1 MLEARDELTRRQARE
16 AEQWTWGHVHRLF
29 LTSPGL
35 VGDGVALDLARRVVE
50 PDPWEVGG
58 GPGAVDATGWDASR
72 GFEVT
77 TTPAMRMV
85 LSLEDW
91 DDSRWVSLTGV
102 SGHPT
107 SAHYTD
113 QTDLL
118 VAGGTLPFLFSPEAV
133 ADAADSELTL
143 RPAP

>member
-1 MLEARDELTRRQARE
+1 
-16 AEQWTWGHVHRLF
+16 
-29 LTSPGL
+29 
-35 VGDGVALDLARRVVE
+35 
-50 PDPWEVGG
+50 
-58 GPGAVDATGWDASR
+58 
-72 GFEVT
+72 
-77 TTPAMRMV
+77 MRMV
-85 LSLEDW
+85 ISLEDW

-107 SAHYTD
+107 SSHYTD

>member
-1 MLEARDELTRRQARE
+1 
-16 AEQWTWGHVHRLF
+16 
-29 LTSPGL
+29 
-35 VGDGVALDLARRVVE
+35 VE

-58 GPGAVDATGWDASR
+58 GPGSVAATGWDASR
-72 GFEVT
+72 GFDVT

-85 LSLEDW
+85 LSLADW

-107 SAHYTD
+107 SSHYTD

-118 VAGGTLPFLFSPEAV
+118 VAGETLPFLFSADAV

>member
-1 MLEARDELTRRQARE
+1 MTATDPPRTAPNNGTAAVKESNSRT
-16 AEQWTWGHVHRLF
+16 AEMTK
-29 LTSPGL
+29 S
-35 VGDGVALDLARRVVE
+35 
-50 PDPWEVGG
+50 
-58 GPGAVDATGWDASR
+58 
-72 GFEVT
+72 
-77 TTPAMRMV
+77 TPAMRMV

-133 ADAADSELTL
+133 AEDALSGKYSPDFLD
-143 RPAP
+143 RNYPAQRRG

>member
-1 MLEARDELTRRQARE
+1 MFLVAAVKLVTGLYYDEIATDPTVL
-16 AEQWTWGHVHRLF
+16 
-29 LTSPGL
+29 L
-35 VGDGVALDLARRVVE
+35 VDSTCETKR
-50 PDPWEVGG
+50 
-58 GPGAVDATGWDASR
+58 ASR

-107 SAHYTD
+107 SSHYTD